1 MEYKQIAHARDLPR
15 EELAA
20 ELVAAR
26 AALKT
31 QEEVIWYLERAVAEA
46 VAEAT
51 PDATPDAY
59 SPSVQADLK
68 RKRDSAFWA
77 SDYGQALGRIVVD
90 SYDANRR
97 AE

>member
-1 MEYKQIAHARDLPR
+1 MEYKQISHARDLTG

-26 AALKT
+26 AALKK

-46 VAEAT
+46 T
-51 PDATPDAY
+51 PD
-59 SPSVQADLK
+59 QM
-68 RKRDSAFWA
+68 
-77 SDYGQALGRIVVD
+77 LGRIVVD
-90 SYDANRR
+90 SHDAKRKGR

>member
-1 MEYKQIAHARDLPR
+1 MEYKQIEHARDLTV

-26 AALKT
+26 AALKQ

-46 VAEAT
+46 T
-51 PDATPDAY
+51 PEATPDAY

>member
-20 ELVAAR
+20 ELATAR
-26 AALKT
+26 AALKK
-31 QEEVIWYLERAVAEA
+31 QEEVVWYLERAVAEA
-46 VAEAT
+46 P
-51 PDATPDAY
+51 PD
-59 SPSVQADLK
+59 QM
-68 RKRDSAFWA
+68 
-77 SDYGQALGRIVVD
+77 LGRIVVD

>member
-1 MEYKQIAHARDLPR
+1 MEYKQIAHARDLTG
-15 EELAA
+15 EALAA
-20 ELVAAR
+20 ELATAR
-26 AALKT
+26 AALKK
-31 QEEVIWYLERAVAEA
+31 QEEVVWYLERA

-77 SDYGQALGRIVVD
+77 SDYGLALGQIVVD
-90 SYDANRR
+90 SHDAKRKRR

>member
-1 MEYKQIAHARDLPR
+1 MEYKQIAHARDLTV

-20 ELVAAR
+20 ELATAR
-26 AALKT
+26 AALKQ
-31 QEEVIWYLERAVAEA
+31 QEEVIWYLERS

-77 SDYGQALGRIVVD
+77 SDYGQMLGRIVVD